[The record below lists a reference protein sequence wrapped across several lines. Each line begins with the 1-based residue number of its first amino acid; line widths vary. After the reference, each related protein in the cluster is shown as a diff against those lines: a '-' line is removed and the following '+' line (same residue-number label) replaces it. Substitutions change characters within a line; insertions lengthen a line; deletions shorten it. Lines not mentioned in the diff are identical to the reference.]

1 MGLEE
6 DYKITVNS
14 LVTCSAKDYLIIT

>member
-6 DYKITVNS
+6 DYKITVHS
-14 LVTCSAKDYLIIT
+14 LVTCSAKDYIIIT